1 MNALNDLSTEVRFRE
16 RMRGYDFE
24 EVDSYVKAVS
34 RAVAKGKDQISD
46 LQQRLAQTE
55 PQTGNGDGLSETREM
70 LLRTLVLAQ
79 RTADTAISEARA
91 EAKSITDSAQE
102 RAAKTVAEAEAA
114 ANERLRSSE
123 ERAVQTVAEAEE
135 NCQLILSEAKRTAAA
150 ELAAERSRKIEEI
163 EALEATRADLEAATA
178 AIQARLD
185 SERSQLR
192 SLAAS
197 FQSFVEQF
205 EPVTDPGDSTG
216 EPIEA
221 DSSDWGMEIDDRAMP
236 GAGELVAEPE
246 DEAGHDAEEEPAIE
260 FSLRAGEATA
270 AEQTGPVEDTAAAE
284 NAGQAEDAEDAEQA
298 EATDAEQTD
307 DAAAA
312 EQGGHTTAV
321 ENAGDALVDALTA
334 DALTTDTLP
343 DLPPVEW
350 ADEDAD
356 TANTAS
362 HRAYPA
368 GPVGAEQAH
377 QASADPHRCADTVA
391 APATHSAETR
401 SPELFD
407 IEAEED
413 DEFIEQL
420 RQVVSSDAP
429 LPRAD
434 AAMAAFF
441 DHDEGTG
448 RGGRLGPRA

>member
-34 RAVAKGKDQISD
+34 RAVAHGRDQISD
-46 LQQRLAQTE
+46 LQQRLAQAE
-55 PQTGNGDGLSETREM
+55 PSSGNGDGLSETREM

-79 RTADTAISEARA
+79 RTADTAIAEART

-123 ERAVQTVAEAEE
+123 ERAEQTLAEAEE
-135 NCQLILSEAKRTAAA
+135 NCQLILSEAKRTAAT
-150 ELAAERSRKIEEI
+150 ELAVERARKIEEI

-185 SERSQLR
+185 SERWQLR
-192 SLAAS
+192 NLATS

-205 EPVTDPGDSTG
+205 EPVTDPADPADGLAGSNGSALDIAVDEAT
-216 EPIEA
+216 EPGEA
-221 DSSDWGMEIDDRAMP
+221 DP
-236 GAGELVAEPE
+236 VAEVE
-246 DEAGHDAEEEPAIE
+246 DEADPDAQPESAIE
-260 FSLRAGEATA
+260 FAPDTGDEAPAAEQADDESPAARPDPDDEAPAAEQADDEAPA
-270 AEQTGPVEDTAAAE
+270 AEQTLDAVASADAVADGPTTDGLDDDAPADLPQVGWAE
-284 NAGQAEDAEDAEQA
+284 ESAD
-298 EATDAEQTD
+298 TD
-307 DAAAA
+307 DGAAGSAHPTELA
-312 EQGGHTTAV
+312 
-321 ENAGDALVDALTA
+321 
-334 DALTTDTLP
+334 
-343 DLPPVEW
+343 
-350 ADEDAD
+350 
-356 TANTAS
+356 
-362 HRAYPA
+362 
-368 GPVGAEQAH
+368 GAEQAH
-377 QASADPHRCADTVA
+377 RGSAGPHPGDGPDAVA
-391 APATHSAETR
+391 VTATHSAATR

-429 LPRAD
+429 LPSAD

-441 DHDEGTG
+441 DHDEGHG
-448 RGGRLGPRA
+448 RGGRLGQRA

>member
-34 RAVAKGKDQISD
+34 RAVAQGRDQISD
-46 LQQRLAQTE
+46 LQQRLAQAE
-55 PQTGNGDGLSETREM
+55 PNSGNGDGLSETREM

-79 RTADTAISEARA
+79 RTADTAIAEART

-123 ERAVQTVAEAEE
+123 ERAEQTLAEAEE
-135 NCQLILSEAKRTAAA
+135 NCQLILSEAKRTAAT
-150 ELAAERSRKIEEI
+150 ELAVERARKIEEI

-185 SERSQLR
+185 SERWQLR
-192 SLAAS
+192 NLATS

-205 EPVTDPGDSTG
+205 EPVTDPADPADGPAGSDGSAQ
-216 EPIEA
+216 EIEA
-221 DSSDWGMEIDDRAMP
+221 DEVTEP
-236 GAGELVAEPE
+236 GEADPVAEVE
-246 DEAGHDAEEEPAIE
+246 DQADPDAQAESAIE
-260 FSLRAGEATA
+260 FAPDAGDEAPAAEQADDEAPAARPDPDDEAPA
-270 AEQTGPVEDTAAAE
+270 AEQTL
-284 NAGQAEDAEDAEQA
+284 DALASE
-298 EATDAEQTD
+298 
-307 DAAAA
+307 DAAA
-312 EQGGHTTAV
+312 
-321 ENAGDALVDALTA
+321 DR
-334 DALTTDTLP
+334 LTTDRLGVDAPT
-343 DLPPVEW
+343 DLPQVGW
-350 ADEDAD
+350 AEESAD
-356 TANTAS
+356 TDDLA
-362 HRAYPA
+362 A
-368 GPVGAEQAH
+368 GSAHPDGQTGAAQAH
-377 QASADPHRCADTVA
+377 RGSVDPHPGDGSDAVA
-391 APATHSAETR
+391 VPATHSAATR

-429 LPRAD
+429 LPSAD

-441 DHDEGTG
+441 DHDEGGG
-448 RGGRLGPRA
+448 RGGRLGQRA

>member
-1 MNALNDLSTEVRFRE
+1 MTGALRRGASTKCGHARGIIPRMNALNDLTTEVRFRE

-34 RAVAKGKDQISD
+34 RAVAQGRDQISD

-55 PQTGNGDGLSETREM
+55 SHAGNGDGLSETREM

-79 RTADTAISEARA
+79 RTADLAVSEARA

-123 ERAVQTVAEAEE
+123 ERAANTLSEAEE
-135 NCQLILSEAKRTAAA
+135 NCQLILNEAKRTAAT
-150 ELAAERSRKIEEI
+150 ELATERARKIEEI

-185 SERSQLR
+185 SERSQLG

-205 EPVTDPGDSTG
+205 EPVTDPGDST
-216 EPIEA
+216 EVLTEA
-221 DSSDWGMEIDDRAMP
+221 DGSDQDIEVGGSSMP
-236 GAGELVAEPE
+236 GAGELAAEAA
-246 DEAGHDAEEEPAIE
+246 DEADGDAHEERADE
-260 FSLRAGEATA
+260 FSRDSSDEAPAAEHNPSDEAPA
-270 AEQTGPVEDTAAAE
+270 AEQTGD
-284 NAGQAEDAEDAEQA
+284 AG
-298 EATDAEQTD
+298 
-307 DAAAA
+307 
-312 EQGGHTTAV
+312 
-321 ENAGDALVDALTA
+321 
-334 DALTTDTLP
+334 
-343 DLPPVEW
+343 
-350 ADEDAD
+350 ADEDALAD
-356 TANTAS
+356 ALATEALDIDAPPDLPQVEWAEEDADAADDAS
-362 HRAYPA
+362 SSTYAA
-368 GPVGAEQAH
+368 GPASTGETH
-377 QASADPHRCADTVA
+377 QEWTDPGPRDEPETVA
-391 APATHSAETR
+391 APAMPSAETR

-429 LPRAD
+429 LPSAD

-441 DHDEGTG
+441 DHDEGAG
-448 RGGRLGPRA
+448 RGGRLGQRA